1 MKIHNK
7 RELQEVAINHSADIN
22 YKYFLKIYINST
34 KQTYSFLT
42 IGTTLSADNPFRFL
56 KKYVRFFFI
65 KMTLTEQ
72 VKILDDK
79 VKANKAQYDLI
90 KEAAKIS
97 ALSSKELDKYEYLTS
112 EDLGYKPDVI
122 LRAKVEYSPLAEAF
136 NKVFKKDD
144 KNKKTNMTMVWCMI
158 LCITLINIACLIL
171 MKYHQLTL
179 NLIQKTNFTESSI
192 VIEESRTKL
201 AIFFLSV
208 YKL

>member
-7 RELQEVAINHSADIN
+7 RELQEVAINHSADID

-42 IGTTLSADNPFRFL
+42 IDTTLSADNPFRFW

-97 ALSSKELDKYEYLTS
+97 ALSSKELDK
-112 EDLGYKPDVI
+112 
-122 LRAKVEYSPLAEAF
+122 
-136 NKVFKKDD
+136 
-144 KNKKTNMTMVWCMI
+144 
-158 LCITLINIACLIL
+158 
-171 MKYHQLTL
+171 
-179 NLIQKTNFTESSI
+179 
-192 VIEESRTKL
+192 
-201 AIFFLSV
+201 
-208 YKL
+208 